1 MLCVMD
7 SMGHRPLGLD
17 RPARPEPARPA
28 GVALWRPQIVL
39 PGRAASVTGTPSI
52 VLPDP
57 RLRPEA
63 VRARLEA
70 TQSVLASVAQAGQAL
85 RISSAAERALTA
97 SSDRERIAAVI
108 ETYRV
113 SAALEAVLGRTVR
126 RARAL
131 LEERGIR

>member
-1 MLCVMD
+1 MD
-7 SMGHRPLGLD
+7 NMDRRPLGLD
-17 RPARPEPARPA
+17 RPLRPEPPRPA
-28 GVALWRPQIVL
+28 GVTLWRPLIVL
-39 PGRAASVTGTPSI
+39 AGRAAPATSTPSI
-52 VLPDP
+52 VLADP

-70 TQSVLASVAQAGQAL
+70 TQSVLASVARAGQTL
-85 RISSAAERALTA
+85 GVTVAATRGMTA
-97 SSDRERIAAVI
+97 SSDRERVAAVM

-131 LEERGIR
+131 LEERAVR